1 MGKELVILN
10 NWEKAKNAIAICK
23 DIDEV
28 KQIRDKAEA
37 LRAYAKQAKEGLVV
51 QNNIADIK
59 LRAERRIGEFSK
71 ELPSAKTGPKTE
83 ITSHDGNKLSIL
95 KEAGIE
101 HYERYEAIASLPEE
115 EFEKHI
121 EEVKAS
127 NKELTTVGVIRLARK
142 LQPKPKSPPLPK
154 GKYDVIY
161 CDIPW

>member
-1 MGKELVILN
+1 MGKELIILN

-71 ELPSAKTGPKTE
+71 ELPKAQGNAKFN
-83 ITSHDGNKLSIL
+83 TSHDGKNKVL
-95 KEAGIE
+95 KDAGIE
-101 HYERYEAIASLPEE
+101 PRCSRSESERVE
-115 EFEKHI
+115 
-121 EEVKAS
+121 
-127 NKELTTVGVIRLARK
+127 
-142 LQPKPKSPPLPK
+142 
-154 GKYDVIY
+154 
-161 CDIPW
+161 